1 MESRKAFMGKIIEVS
16 NVFKSYGK
24 KKVLEKVSFSLEE
37 GKFNTLIGCN
47 GAGKSTTMRL
57 LAGVEKPDTGS
68 VQILGEDPFSF
79 DFTQR
84 PEIFFIHESYQMSFS
99 VNLLE
104 MVKTYKQVFPRFKS
118 AIFNQILKD
127 RKISLKTNFKD
138 LSRGQKMQFL
148 LMLALAARP
157 KVMFLDEITAVIDIE
172 GQRYFLDKLKNY
184 VDEGG
189 TVLITTNILSEL
201 NDYTDHL
208 VLIQE
213 TKLMVNESVKELQ
226 KKFIMLK
233 KSEEHAIFQHPRA
246 AKIRKDYDGKDLY
259 LIPRDVMDEDTMIA
273 KFVIDH
279 PPKLE
284 DILILHFHLKQ
295 EQVNDEMVA

>member
-1 MESRKAFMGKIIEVS
+1 MAKIIEFEQI
-16 NVFKSYGK
+16 FKSYGK

-37 GKFNTLIGCN
+37 GKFITLIGCN
-47 GAGKSTTMRL
+47 GAGKSTTLRL
-57 LAGVEKPDTGS
+57 LAGVEKPESGKVS
-68 VQILGEDPFSF
+68 ILEADPFCF
-79 DFTQR
+79 DYPHR
-84 PEIFFIHESYQMSFS
+84 PEIFFIHENYDLNFTC
-99 VNLLE
+99 NLLE
-104 MVKTYKQVFPRFKS
+104 MVKIYKEVFPRFKS
-118 AIFNQILKD
+118 SIFNQILKD
-127 RKISLKTNFKD
+127 RKISLKKNFAD

-157 KVMFLDEITAVIDIE
+157 KIMFLDEITAVIDIE

-213 TKLMVNESVKELQ
+213 TKLMVDESVSNLQ
-226 KKFIMLK
+226 KKFLMLK
-233 KSEEHAIFQHPRA
+233 KTGDHPVFSHPKA
-246 AKIRKDYDGKDLY
+246 AKIRKDYDGKEMY
-259 LIPRDVMDEDTMIA
+259 LIPCEVMDEDTQIT
-273 KFVIDH
+273 KFLIDH

-295 EQVNDEMVA
+295 EKVDDEMVA